1 MKFIYKLDSVMSP
14 MGSLTD
20 SYDMDYDDVSP
31 RSMMFEDSKS
41 SSFLE
46 KGGAPG
52 GVVMQLST
60 YSMYP
65 NEHSQGQDC
74 NMKPVDTDDVASA
87 NGHYTLEDFFS
98 NYRELTRNESIGDV
112 CESGLDFSKLYGQ
125 IEEPATDNPFQSL
138 IDLVKCEI
146 PADLSAVDIRFP
158 KDEKVAPPPKAQAP
172 EEPPCKLVVRTEPA
186 PTAAPRPKPKS
197 KKTRKAAPA
206 KADHGTKLV
215 EKEYVNSRKIDYGAN
230 DTIENLYDLEWHPGF
245 TRHLGAKGRS
255 ALLELLRRVYR
266 QDPEHYKAILQ
277 SRNSPSSISS
287 LPFFSIPMLWEL
299 AHQFGIF
306 KQALTVYKNHC
317 FAKSKSNRFYG
328 FGRGSQTSASSDS
341 SDNYVEVKKE
351 QSYSTLDPK
360 GSITT
365 MSGRLVKRSKKI
377 LEYTPDSITENL
389 TNYASAFSSP
399 SNELNDQLQDRLDLN
414 ASVKAEPVDVASASQ
429 SKKGADAKVENTPEP
444 SLVWKMTVVTRSSNL
459 ADSCKDTQLTP
470 KQSLQRRISV

>member
-1 MKFIYKLDSVMSP
+1 

-20 SYDMDYDDVSP
+20 SYDMDYDDMSP
-31 RSMMFEDSKS
+31 RSMMFEDLKANS
-41 SSFLE
+41 LVE
-46 KGGAPG
+46 RAGTPG
-52 GVVMQLST
+52 EMMTKMST
-60 YSMYP
+60 CPMYP
-65 NEHSQGQDC
+65 NEHSHGHDC

-98 NYRELTRNESIGDV
+98 SYREVSRNESIGDV
-112 CESGLDFSKLYGQ
+112 CETGLDFSKLYGQ
-125 IEEPATDNPFQSL
+125 IEEPPTDNPFQSL

-158 KDEKVAPPPKAQAP
+158 KEEKVAPPPKAQVP
-172 EEPPCKLVVRTEPA
+172 EEPPCKLVIRTEPA
-186 PTAAPRPKPKS
+186 PVAAPRPKAKS
-197 KKTRKAAPA
+197 KKTRKTTPA

-341 SDNYVEVKKE
+341 SDNYVDVKKE
-351 QSYSTLDPK
+351 PTYSTLDPTK
-360 GSITT
+360 ASITT

-377 LEYTPDSITENL
+377 LEYTPDSITDNL
-389 TNYASAFSSP
+389 GNYVSAVSSP
-399 SNELNDQLQDRLDLN
+399 ANELNDQLQDKLELN
-414 ASVKAEPVDVASASQ
+414 ASVKAEAADTPAASQ
-429 SKKGADAKVENTPEP
+429 SKKNADAKAENSSEP
-444 SLVWKMTVVTRSSNL
+444 SLVWKMTVVTRSSNC
-459 ADSCKDTQLTP
+459 ADSCKDTPLTP